1 MHDARKTLPSR
12 SPEARRTRR
21 RETALVAQYVH
32 QLSERRAG
40 SRRPLA
46 VAATPGR
53 SGAVPALVDPDEDR

>member
-32 QLSERRAG
+32 QLSERRPGA
-40 SRRPLA
+40 RRPLP
-46 VAATPGR
+46 VAAASRR
-53 SGAVPALVDPDEDR
+53 SGAVAALVDPDEDR